1 MIVLTVLYQTVAE
14 KLTLSKCYP
23 MALHPW
29 LVPLPILLALLGV
42 LFLLFFSLLI
52 SPCSSTFP
60 CSDEHP
66 KGLDLGD
73 GEWPPSKFKKSYT
86 YNLSRTSVYKK
97 ENHT

>member
-42 LFLLFFSLLI
+42 LFLLFFSLLFDF
-52 SPCSSTFP
+52 SLF
-60 CSDEHP
+60 
-66 KGLDLGD
+66 
-73 GEWPPSKFKKSYT
+73 
-86 YNLSRTSVYKK
+86 
-97 ENHT
+97 